1 MQYAKKLTST
11 WPPQPTTSWAGVKIY
26 KLSQIQQALSTLDK
40 PFRKPPDISSK
51 LKTPKLVKANKKFLE
66 EQHSEEGSEL
76 TDPNDYCRKLGLTS
90 TNHNNKI
97 ARGLAKFVREQ
108 LGLELVEVSKSDIIS
123 IDLFR
128 FLPKKKNPS
137 KSIELN
143 FISNCIN

>member
-1 MQYAKKLTST
+1 MQYAKKLKST
-11 WPPQPTTSWAGVKIY
+11 WPPQPTTSWARVKMY

-40 PFRKPPDISSK
+40 PFRKPPEISSK
-51 LKTPKLVKANKKFLE
+51 VKTPKLVKADKKFLE

-76 TDPNDYCRKLGLTS
+76 TDPNDYCRKIGLTS

-108 LGLELVEVSKSDIIS
+108 LGLELVEVSKSNMIS

-128 FLPKKKNPS
+128 FLQKKKIQVNQ
-137 KSIELN
+137 LN
-143 FISNCIN
+143 

>member
-11 WPPQPTTSWAGVKIY
+11 WPPQPTTSWAGVKMY

-40 PFRKPPDISSK
+40 PFRKPLEISSK
-51 LKTPKLVKANKKFLE
+51 LKTSKLVKANKKFLE
-66 EQHSEEGSEL
+66 EQYSEEGSEL

-108 LGLELVEVSKSDIIS
+108 LGLELVEVSKSNMIQLIYLD
-123 IDLFR
+123 FY
-128 FLPKKKNPS
+128 KKKKIQVNQ
-137 KSIELN
+137 LN
-143 FISNCIN
+143 

>member
-1 MQYAKKLTST
+1 M
-11 WPPQPTTSWAGVKIY
+11 Y
-26 KLSQIQQALSTLDK
+26 KLSQIQQVLSTLDK
-40 PFRKPPDISSK
+40 PFRKPPEISYK
-51 LKTPKLVKANKKFLE
+51 VKTPKLVKANKKFLE
-66 EQHSEEGSEL
+66 EQQSEEGSEL

-108 LGLELVEVSKSDIIS
+108 LGLELVEVSKSNMIS

-128 FLPKKKNPS
+128 FLQKKNPS

-143 FISNCIN
+143 FISN

>member
-26 KLSQIQQALSTLDK
+26 KLTQIQQALSTLDK
-40 PFRKPPDISSK
+40 PFRKPPEISSK

-66 EQHSEEGSEL
+66 EKHSEEGSEL

-108 LGLELVEVSKSDIIS
+108 LGLELVEVSKVYY
-123 IDLFR
+123 F
-128 FLPKKKNPS
+128 N
-137 KSIELN
+137 
-143 FISNCIN
+143 